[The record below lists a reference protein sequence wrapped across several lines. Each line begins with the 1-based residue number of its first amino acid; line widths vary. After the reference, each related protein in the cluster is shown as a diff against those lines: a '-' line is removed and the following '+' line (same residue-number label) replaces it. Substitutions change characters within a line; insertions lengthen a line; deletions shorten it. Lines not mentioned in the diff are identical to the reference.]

1 MTADLT
7 TFAQRLTEPA
17 PGTTRDDPDAL
28 RRRRIVVAVF
38 VVIGAIIL
46 GFSLSAEPGA
56 ASFVPMTIALAAAWL
71 IGGFLSGPIRL
82 GRFGWRPPESETSP
96 KASTGSA
103 SAVGAAALGIA
114 VGLAVGAAFVL
125 GALITREIEVL
136 ASLVRNVL
144 AFRDEGSVVLITA
157 ITLGNGLAEE
167 IFFRGAVYSAVQKHQ
182 PLIWSTLLYAL
193 VTLASGNVMLG
204 FAAIVL
210 GSVCAVLR
218 RATDG
223 VLAAICTHVI
233 WGAIILFCLPP
244 IFGT

>member
-17 PGTTRDDPDAL
+17 PGTTLDDPGVL
-28 RRRRIVVAVF
+28 RRRRFVVAAF
-38 VVIGAIIL
+38 LVIGAVIL

-56 ASFVPMTIALAAAWL
+56 ASFVPMTIGLAAAWL
-71 IGGFLSGPIRL
+71 IGGFASGPIRL
-82 GRFGWRPPESETSP
+82 GRFGWRPQASTSS
-96 KASTGSA
+96 STGSA
-103 SAVGAAALGIA
+103 SAVGAAALGVA
-114 VGLAVGAAFVL
+114 VGLAVGAAFVV

-136 ASLVRNVL
+136 ASLVRDVL

-182 PLIWSTLLYAL
+182 PLIWSTLLYAV

-223 VLAAICTHVI
+223 VLAPICTHVI

-244 IFGT
+244 IFGA

>member
-7 TFAQRLTEPA
+7 TFAQRLTAPA
-17 PGTTRDDPDAL
+17 PHTTLDDPGAL

-56 ASFVPMTIALAAAWL
+56 ASFVPMTIGLAAAWL
-71 IGGFLSGPIRL
+71 VGGFLSGPIRL
-82 GRFGWRPPESETSP
+82 GRFGWRRPEPATSDVAQP
-96 KASTGSA
+96 S
-103 SAVGAAALGIA
+103 SAVGAAALGVG
-114 VGLAVGAAFVL
+114 VGLAVGAAFVV
-125 GALITREIEVL
+125 GALITREIGPL
-136 ASLVRNVL
+136 ASLVREVL
-144 AFRDEGSVVLITA
+144 AFRDEGGVVLITA

-167 IFFRGAVYSAVQKHQ
+167 IFFRGAVYSAVQRHQ
-182 PLIWSTLLYAL
+182 PLVWSTLLYAL

-223 VLAAICTHVI
+223 VLAPICTHVI

>member
-7 TFAQRLTEPA
+7 TFAQRLTAPA
-17 PGTTRDDPDAL
+17 PTTTLDEPGVL

-38 VVIGAIIL
+38 MVIGAVIL

-56 ASFVPMTIALAAAWL
+56 ASFVPMTIGLAAAWL

-82 GRFGWRPPESETSP
+82 GRFGWRAQDSSAEAKSAGSP
-96 KASTGSA
+96 STLGAGLLGVAAGS
-103 SAVGAAALGIA
+103 
-114 VGLAVGAAFVL
+114 AVGAAFVV
-125 GALITREIEVL
+125 GGLITREIDVL
-136 ASLVRNVL
+136 ASLVRDVL
-144 AFRDEGSVVLITA
+144 AFRDEGSLILITV

-167 IFFRGAVYSAVQKHQ
+167 IFFRGAVYSAVQKHR

-218 RATDG
+218 RTTDG
-223 VLAAICTHVI
+223 VLAPVCTHVI